1 MYYVL
6 TFKTAKSSQML
17 TQTCEAGAILSPAAT
32 PLWKLAQLVMLGG
45 TSIFPLFRSTVVF
58 LGGARP
64 LQNKK
69 NKNICTKIPR
79 LCKDGCIIHG
89 PNVICTYH
97 SQSISEGI
105 LCKLNIKTLI
115 LPVRLSFGRG
125 KGSVGTGW

>member
-1 MYYVL
+1 
-6 TFKTAKSSQML
+6 ML

-69 NKNICTKIPR
+69 
-79 LCKDGCIIHG
+79 
-89 PNVICTYH
+89 
-97 SQSISEGI
+97 
-105 LCKLNIKTLI
+105 IKTF
-115 LPVRLSFGRG
+115 VQKSRG
-125 KGSVGTGW
+125 CAKMGALYMDST

>member
-1 MYYVL
+1 
-6 TFKTAKSSQML
+6 ML

-69 NKNICTKIPR
+69 TKTFVQQSR
-79 LCKDGCIIHG
+79 GCAKMG
-89 PNVICTYH
+89 ALYMDST
-97 SQSISEGI
+97 
-105 LCKLNIKTLI
+105 
-115 LPVRLSFGRG
+115 
-125 KGSVGTGW
+125 